1 MSAGANRQTP
11 ADGAL
16 YVVATPIG
24 NPDDISARAIRTL
37 GEVDAIACEDT
48 RRTGQL
54 LASLK
59 IRTPTVSHFEH
70 NEARRVPELVERM
83 KAGHKIALVTDA
95 GTPAISDPGFR
106 LVRAALEAGLR
117 VIAVPGASA
126 VVAALSVAGLPTDR
140 FAFEGFV
147 PSRDAARRSAL
158 EALRTESRTMVFYE
172 AARRLADTLG
182 AMAAA
187 FGESRDAAVVREISK
202 TYEET
207 VRGSLGEL
215 AQRFRATPALGE
227 TTIVVAGAS
236 AETNAGADAGSI
248 TVEVNAAID
257 AMRAA
262 GLSLKQACA
271 VVATL
276 SGRGRR
282 EVYQTALKSSSDDDS
297 TDNGPVH

>member
-1 MSAGANRQTP
+1 M
-11 ADGAL
+11 
-16 YVVATPIG
+16 ATPIG
-24 NPDDISARAIRTL
+24 NADDISARAIRTL
-37 GEVDAIACEDT
+37 SDVDVIACEDT

-70 NEARRVPELVERM
+70 NEARRVPELVERL
-83 KAGHKIALVTDA
+83 KAGDKIALVTDA

-106 LVRAALEAGLR
+106 LVRAALEAGIR
-117 VIAVPGASA
+117 VISVPGASA
-126 VVAALSVAGLPTDR
+126 VIAALSVAGLPTDR
-140 FAFEGFV
+140 FTFEGFV

-215 AQRFRATPALGE
+215 ERRFRTTPALGE
-227 TTIVVAGAS
+227 TTIVVAGAPAQANS
-236 AETNAGADAGSI
+236 ADDTGSI
-248 TVEVNAAID
+248 TINVIAAID

-262 GLSLKQACA
+262 GLSLKQASA
-271 VVATL
+271 VVSTL

-282 EVYQTALKSSSDDDS
+282 EVYQTALKSSPDDDS
-297 TDNGPVH
+297 TDGGAVH